1 MNLFKMS
8 AALTLDSSQY
18 ESGLED
24 SEKKANGFA
33 SKLKAGLGSV
43 AKVTG
48 AALAATTGAV
58 VAFGASSVQTGK
70 DFDVGMSQ
78 IAATLGITSK
88 EIEDN
93 IGGAKDTFESLRK
106 KALEMGSAT
115 NFSAVQAADGLNILA
130 MSGYSAEQSMDMIED
145 VLHLAAAGSM
155 DMASAAGYIS
165 GAMKGFN
172 DETKTSADYANLMAK
187 GATLAN
193 TSVAQLGEAM
203 SSGAAGAAAYGQS
216 ADSMTLSLLRL
227 AEQGDV
233 GAAAGT
239 ALAAAMKNIY
249 TPTDQAKKAL
259 DKLGV
264 AAYKDGKA
272 LDFNDVVN
280 DLSDA
285 LSEMSEE
292 EANAY
297 KQTIFGIQGLDAF
310 NKMTVTGIEK
320 QQEWAEALASASD
333 GMGEAATQYETMTN
347 NLQGD
352 IDIFN
357 SAVDGLKIAVSDG
370 LTPTIREF
378 VQFGSSAIGDFT
390 AAFSS
395 GDIDSAMQS
404 LGNSISSGIQLI
416 TQQLPGMVSAGASLL
431 TALVN
436 GLASNGPAIANTLV
450 SVVGTIGSTLLEN
463 LPTIVGAVLQL
474 IEGVLTSL
482 GENLPTILP
491 AVVQCILDVA
501 TTLVDNL
508 PELITAV
515 ISLIEGLAQGILDS
529 LPIIIDKLP
538 EIISGIIDALLGA
551 IPQLIQAGVDLLSSL
566 ADNADEIISGIVDSI
581 PKIISGIVDGVL
593 NNLSD
598 IIQAGVDLFIALIEN
613 TDEIISGI
621 VDAIPT
627 IITGI
632 VNGFSDK
639 WEDIKQIGADLLGG
653 IWDGI
658 SETAQWL
665 WDKISGW
672 AQGVINGVK
681 GFFGIKSPS
690 KVFRD
695 VIGKNIVGGLAE
707 GIDDYGDE
715 AVTAMDSLSNKILN
729 AADVTPTFEATGVY
743 GEDEYGNMSTR
754 SSSIVQNIYAQKM
767 SPAEIFE
774 ESRIQLE
781 RLELSYV

>member
-1 MNLFKMS
+1 MS

-18 ESGLED
+18 ESGLEE
-24 SEKKANGFA
+24 SEKKAHGFA
-33 SKLKAGLGSV
+33 SKLKSGLGGA
-43 AKVTG
+43 AKVAG

-93 IGGAKDTFESLRK
+93 IGGAKDTFDSLRQ

-115 NFSAVQAADGLNILA
+115 NFSATQAADGLNILA
-130 MSGYSAEQSMDMIED
+130 MSGFSAEQSMSMIED

-155 DMASAAGYIS
+155 DMASAASYIS

-216 ADSMTLSLLRL
+216 ADGMTLSLLRL

-259 DKLGV
+259 DNLGV

-280 DLSDA
+280 ELSEA
-285 LSEMSEE
+285 LSGMSEE

-320 QQEWAEALASASD
+320 QSEWAEALASASD
-333 GMGEAATQYETMTN
+333 GMGEAATQYETMTD

-404 LGNSISSGIQLI
+404 LGGSISAGIQLI
-416 TQQLPGMVSAGASLL
+416 TRQLPNMVSAGASLL

-436 GLASNGPAIANTLV
+436 GLASNGPALVETLV
-450 SVVGTIGSTLLEN
+450 SVLGIVGVTLLEN
-463 LPTIVGAVLQL
+463 LPTIVEAVLEL

-482 GENLPTILP
+482 GENLPMIIP
-491 AVVQCILDVA
+491 AIVQCVLDVA
-501 TTLVDNL
+501 STLVEHL
-508 PELITAV
+508 PDLLTAV
-515 ISLIEGLAQGILDS
+515 LSLIEGLAQGIIEA
-529 LPIIIDKLP
+529 LPIIINRLP
-538 EIISGIIDALLGA
+538 EIISGIVNFILGA
-551 IPQLIQAGVDLLSSL
+551 IPQLIQTGISLLVSL
-566 ADNADEIISGIVDSI
+566 VGNIGAIIDGIVSALPQMISGIID
-581 PKIISGIVDGVL
+581 GIL
-593 NNLSD
+593 SNLPD
-598 IIQAGVDLFIALIEN
+598 IIQAGIDLFIALIS
-613 TDEIISGI
+613 DVPAIIAGIVSAIPEII
-621 VDAIPT
+621 A
-627 IITGI
+627 GI
-632 VNGFSDK
+632 VNGFSEK
-639 WEDIKQIGADLLGG
+639 WEDIKKIGADLLGG

-658 SETAQWL
+658 SQTASWL

-695 VIGKNIVGGLAE
+695 VIGKNIVGGLAA

-715 AVTAMDSLSNKILN
+715 AISAMDDLSSKLLG
-729 AADVTPTFEATGVY
+729 AAQISPTFEA
-743 GEDEYGNMSTR
+743 EYVDGDLGQSR
-754 SSSIVQNIYAQKM
+754 RGAGAIGGGIVQNIYAQKM
-767 SPAEIFE
+767 SPAEVFE
-774 ESRIQLE
+774 EARAQLE
-781 RLELSYV
+781 RIELSYV